1 VLPSLVL
8 VLAARLAPRS
18 VTLTRAALA
27 APLTW
32 QALANATY
40 RSAFAPGG
48 KAKLVNG
55 VYSVPA
61 APGSAT
67 RLTIQLA
74 PISMVGDLNGDA
86 AQDAAVVLVTN
97 PGGSGTFFALVA
109 VINQNGTPAP
119 LAPRLLGDRVLIH
132 SIGIDHRQI
141 QVALDTR
148 STHAPMTRRD
158 TRSDRTFAVR
168 GNRLV
173 LIHESDRPISPVG

>member
-1 VLPSLVL
+1 
-8 VLAARLAPRS
+8 
-18 VTLTRAALA
+18 
-27 APLTW
+27 LTW

>member
-1 VLPSLVL
+1 MFSMNSHGTIRHLLPSLAL
-8 VLAARLAPRS
+8 VLAACLAPPS

-61 APGSAT
+61 ASGSAS

-86 AQDAAVVLVTN
+86 SQDAAVVLVTS
-97 PGGSGTFFALVA
+97 PGGSGTFFDLVA
-109 VINQNGTPAP
+109 VINQNGKPAP

-141 QVALDTR
+141 QVALKL
-148 STHAPMTRRD
+148 P
-158 TRSDRTFAVR
+158 AVNALGCCR
-168 GNRLV
+168 GGKPLGV
-173 LIHESDRPISPVG
+173 Y